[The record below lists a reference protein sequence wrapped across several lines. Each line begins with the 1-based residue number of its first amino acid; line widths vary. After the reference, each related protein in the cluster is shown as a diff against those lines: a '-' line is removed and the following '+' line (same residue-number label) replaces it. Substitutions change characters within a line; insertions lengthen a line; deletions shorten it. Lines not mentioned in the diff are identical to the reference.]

1 MEDLS
6 VSLRSFSLCPRG
18 RIMNTGVFIIG
29 CCLAA
34 IATAA
39 GAAGAPDFPARPIR
53 LLASGLGGAG
63 DFTSRLIGPHLASRL
78 GQPVVVDNRPG
89 GVIPGQIL
97 VGAQPDG
104 HTLMMVG
111 AVIWLSPF
119 MRSSVPFDPVRD
131 FSPVTLAVISPNVL
145 VVHPLLPVKSVQEL
159 IALAKQKPGTLNVA
173 SSGIGNSNH
182 LAGAIFKALARVD
195 IVEIAYRGASLAL
208 NDLIG
213 GRVQMMFATAN
224 SSRPH
229 ISAGRLRALAVAN
242 AQPTRLLPGLPT
254 IAASGVPGFESAA
267 TLGILTRAGTPR
279 AIIDLLHIEITQFL
293 KMPETG
299 DRLFNAGIDVVA
311 STPQEFAA
319 MIRNE
324 MEVKGKIIKSAGI
337 RMD

>member
-1 MEDLS
+1 MMNI
-6 VSLRSFSLCPRG
+6 
-18 RIMNTGVFIIG
+18 RILVIG
-29 CCLAA
+29 GCLAA
-34 IATAA
+34 VASGAHAA
-39 GAAGAPDFPARPIR
+39 AAPDFPVRPIR
-53 LLASGLGGAG
+53 LLASGVGGGG
-63 DFTSRLIGPHLASRL
+63 DFTSRLIAPHLAGRL
-78 GQPVVVDNRPG
+78 GHPVVVDNRPG

-97 VGAQPDG
+97 AGAQPDG

-131 FSPVTLAVISPNVL
+131 FAPVTLAVNSPNVL
-145 VVHPLLPVKSVQEL
+145 VVHPTLPAKSVQEL
-159 IALAKQKPGTLNVA
+159 IALARQKPGALNVA

-182 LAGAIFKALARVD
+182 LAGAMFKALARVD

-224 SSRPH
+224 SSGPH
-229 ISAGRLRALAVAN
+229 ISAGRLRALAVTS

-267 TLGILTRAGTPR
+267 TLGILTRAGTPP
-279 AIIDLLHIEITQFL
+279 AVIDLLHSEITQFL
-293 KMPETG
+293 KMPATG

-311 STPQEFAA
+311 STPQQFAE

>member
-1 MEDLS
+1 
-6 VSLRSFSLCPRG
+6 
-18 RIMNTGVFIIG
+18 MNTGVFIVG
-29 CCLAA
+29 CCMAA
-34 IATAA
+34 IATAG
-39 GAAGAPDFPARPIR
+39 GAAAPPEFPARPIR
-53 LLASGLGGAG
+53 LLASGVGGAG
-63 DFTSRLIGPHLASRL
+63 DFTSRLIGPHLAARL

-89 GVIPGQIL
+89 GVTPGQIL

-131 FSPVTLAVISPNVL
+131 FAPVTLAVNSPNVL
-145 VVHPLLPVKSVQEL
+145 VVHPSLPVKSVQDL

-182 LAGAIFKALARVD
+182 LAGAIFKALAQVD
-195 IVEIAYRGASLAL
+195 IVAIAYRGAALAL
-208 NDLIG
+208 NDVIG

-224 SSRPH
+224 ASRPH
-229 ISAGRLRALAVAN
+229 ISSGRIRALAVTS

-267 TLGILTRAGTPR
+267 TLGVLTRAGTST
-279 AIIDLLHIEITQFL
+279 AVIDLLHREVTQFL
-293 KMPETG
+293 KMPETNE
-299 DRLFNAGIDVVA
+299 RLFNAGIDVVA
-311 STPQEFAA
+311 SSPREFAA
-319 MIRNE
+319 MIQSE
-324 MEVKGKIIKSAGI
+324 MKVKGEIIKGAGI